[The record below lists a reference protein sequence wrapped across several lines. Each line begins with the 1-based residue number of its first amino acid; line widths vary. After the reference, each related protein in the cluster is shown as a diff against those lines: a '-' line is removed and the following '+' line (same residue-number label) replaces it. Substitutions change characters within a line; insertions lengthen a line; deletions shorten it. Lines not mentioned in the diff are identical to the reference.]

1 MLLNQQH
8 TYLEPLSSRKQ
19 QLGLDVVLLTLLA
32 RQGEKARR
40 VVHVGSLVASA
51 AEPSAVLRDV
61 FLRVDMG
68 ISIFCNIVSSHEVLA
83 GGCFRWV
90 LAPVRDLVARLL
102 LACRWGFR
110 CPTFELQRLVD

>member
-32 RQGEKARR
+32 RQGEKVRR

-61 FLRVDMG
+61 FSFHPSDAWFWMRQCRCYKRLR
-68 ISIFCNIVSSHEVLA
+68 
-83 GGCFRWV
+83 
-90 LAPVRDLVARLL
+90 
-102 LACRWGFR
+102 
-110 CPTFELQRLVD
+110 